1 MDTQLTF
8 RQERFVFEYLKDQNA
23 SAAAARAGYSEK
35 WRASAANDLMK
46 IDAVRE
52 RIRVEMDSMLA
63 ELRCSALMLM
73 KERMRGAFF
82 RAGKMFRSGWE
93 LLAPDEMEAETR
105 DALEVSTVIRKSGP
119 VVKMK
124 QPDRDRALRA
134 LEKVHERLD
143 RLNEAHYAKMEKA
156 GAIPSLAEIERR
168 ADARLE
174 EDALAAA
181 NGFAQKRPERSP
193 LGVPRKLSSFGARQE
208 NGAALFAQKP
218 RVLSGSAAQADSPC
232 RIFPL
237 KPRVLSGWDDGAMPQ
252 PQASS
257 WLLRNPVHAGTELRA
272 A

>member
-8 RQERFVFEYLKDQNA
+8 RQERFVFEYLQDQNA

-46 IDAVRE
+46 SEAVRE
-52 RIRVEMDSMLA
+52 RIRIEMESLLA

-73 KERMRGAFF
+73 KERMRAAFF
-82 RAGKMFRSGWE
+82 RAGKMFSAGWE

-119 VVKMK
+119 VVRMK

-134 LEKVHERLD
+134 LERVHERLD

-156 GAIPSLAEIERR
+156 GAVASLEDFERR
-168 ADARLE
+168 ADALLE
-174 EDALAAA
+174 EDARLADVVAQQAGDLSGLGA
-181 NGFAQKRPERSP
+181 NEEIG
-193 LGVPRKLSSFGARQE
+193 LKLFCE
-208 NGAALFAQKP
+208 KP
-218 RVLSGSAAQADSPC
+218 RDLLGSAPQTGTPG
-232 RIFPL
+232 RVFPF
-237 KPRVLSGWDDGAMPQ
+237 KPRVLSGWEISSMPQ
-252 PQASS
+252 PQASP
-257 WLLRNPVHAGTELRA
+257 WLLHDPLAASAQLRA